1 MQAREVCC
9 NPGSF
14 AVTIWRARM
23 SPKKTIIDSSV
34 RFLTV
39 VALAVWF
46 GGFTFYSTAVID
58 TSQKVLHS
66 QLRAGLITQQ
76 VTNWLNQISIPTL
89 AICAWNWLSLRRHE
103 RKFRVLVLGASLLG
117 MILFQLALFPT
128 HSVLDGRIVN
138 REVADEA
145 AFFPLHRLYLVL
157 STAQWCATLVYL
169 WAALALWTENNSQ
182 PRGLRELT
190 ATSMEV
196 ATSAVAPVASA
207 AQRAGSQ

>member
-1 MQAREVCC
+1 
-9 NPGSF
+9 
-14 AVTIWRARM
+14 M